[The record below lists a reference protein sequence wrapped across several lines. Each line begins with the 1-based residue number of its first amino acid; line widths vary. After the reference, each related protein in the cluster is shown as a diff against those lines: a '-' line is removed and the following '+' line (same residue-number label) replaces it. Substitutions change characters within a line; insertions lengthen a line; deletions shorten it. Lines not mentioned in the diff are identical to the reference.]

1 MTNAELKHSV
11 SVVLKNNIISDLD
24 KFNLKYDFAMQLASI
39 AYDAYFNNEIYL
51 SQESINSITNLL
63 ELNSELTPE
72 LKHELLNNFIYLYR
86 EDLYDRISFY
96 VNGTINGFQ
105 IHNDNISLY
114 GKVYK
119 PAGCNSAIYETETKE
134 ISKLRKDFLS
144 VMPI

>member
-11 SVVLKNNIISDLD
+11 TVVLKNNIISDLD

-39 AYDAYFNNEIYL
+39 AYDAYFNNEIIL
-51 SQESINSITNLL
+51 SEESVNYISSLL
-63 ELNSELTPE
+63 ETNSELTPE
-72 LKHELLNNFIYLYR
+72 LKLELLNKFSYLYR
-86 EDLYDRISFY
+86 EDFYDRIAFY
-96 VNGTINGFQ
+96 VNGTINGFK

-119 PAGCNSAIYETETKE
+119 PAGCNSAIYENETKE
-134 ISKLRKDFLS
+134 ISKLRNDFLS